1 MTRNS
6 FIKGAA
12 SGGGVKDS
20 FEFED
25 MDETISSGLSEPDR
39 LEEVISIYDDIDMQT
54 LEDPDLIEADKG
66 YQGAKAGDRDFHLHR
81 DQGHAHSKVTD
92 PVKMY
97 LKEMGLASLLT
108 KEDEVELAKAI
119 EAGEREIISL
129 IMKTP
134 VALDAIVELGR
145 KLRAGEIR
153 LRDAVKDAP
162 DEDEDGA
169 SSEQSARRQKV
180 LDTIEIIRQKAV
192 KRSNYLR
199 KVEREARDC
208 SPERLRRI
216 NSQKQKYL
224 GELEALLVS
233 LRLEK
238 RQYDAM
244 VARLREWEKGFLSC
258 RETVSAALKA
268 VGHESLDE
276 LTDLMAENPG
286 LLPKPLQR
294 KRRALVKAVPDA
306 ERLAR
311 EASEAQARLAA
322 LEAEC
327 SMSYDELSAIIRGVA
342 AAEGRASA
350 AKTHLIE
357 ANLRLVVSIAKKY
370 TNRGLQFLDLI
381 QEGNIG
387 LMRAVD
393 KFDHKRGFKFS
404 TYATW
409 WIRQAITR
417 AIADQARTIRIPVHM
432 IETINKLVR
441 VTRSLVQTLGREAT
455 PEEIAEE
462 MGLPVEKVRKVM
474 KIAKEPIS
482 LETPIGDDGD
492 SYLGD
497 FVEDQNNVSAA
508 DAVIKLNLIEQ
519 ATKVLNTLTTREA
532 KVLCMRFGIGEKTDH
547 TLEEVGQEFSV
558 TRERIRQIESKAIRK
573 LKHPSRSR
581 HLKPFYDN

>member
-1 MTRNS
+1 VTRNS
-6 FIKGAA
+6 FIKG
-12 SGGGVKDS
+12 SGPQVGVKGAFD
-20 FEFED
+20 FGD
-25 MDETISSGLSEPDR
+25 LDETISSSLSEPDR
-39 LEEVISIYDDIDMQT
+39 LEEVISSIYDDIDMQA

-66 YQGAKAGDRDFHLHR
+66 FQGAKTGERDIDRLN
-81 DQGHAHSKVTD
+81 DQAHAHSKVTD

-97 LKEMGLASLLT
+97 LKEMGHASLLT

-119 EAGEREIISL
+119 EKGERDIIKE
-129 IMKTP
+129 IMKTS
-134 VALDAIVELGR
+134 VALDAIREIYNGLQ
-145 KLRAGEIR
+145 AGEIR
-153 LRDAVKDAP
+153 LRDIVKDVTD
-162 DEDEDGA
+162 DEEGGSDQGA
-169 SSEQSARRQKV
+169 RTETVMKTISKILAR
-180 LDTIEIIRQKAV
+180 A
-192 KRSNYLR
+192 R
-199 KVEREARDC
+199 KHADYMKTVEREDGRTPDTK
-208 SPERLRRI
+208 RQRQI
-216 NSQKQKYL
+216 NKTKANHMDAI
-224 GELEALLVS
+224 EKDFIS
-233 LRLEK
+233 LKLEK
-238 RQYDAM
+238 RQFDMM
-244 VARLREWEKGFLSC
+244 VVRLREWERDYVKS
-258 RETVSAALKA
+258 RETV
-268 VGHESLDE
+268 
-276 LTDLMAENPG
+276 
-286 LLPKPLQR
+286 
-294 KRRALVKAVPDA
+294 
-306 ERLAR
+306 
-311 EASEAQARLAA
+311 AA
-322 LEAEC
+322 LERDAKISVNDLRALFPDDPAELTRAMKTRRGRIVRLLPGIEHRV
-327 SMSYDELSAIIRGVA
+327 SEAKEAQGRMNALAAEWNMSYEALSRIIQDVA
-342 AAEGRASA
+342 RAERSA
-350 AKTHLIE
+350 AGAKTRLIE

-393 KFDHKRGFKFS
+393 KFDHNRGFKFS

-441 VTRSLVQTLGREAT
+441 VSRSLVQNLGREAT
-455 PEEIAEE
+455 PEEIAKA
-462 MGLPVEKVRKVM
+462 MDLPVEKVRKVM

-497 FVEDQNNVSAA
+497 FVEDQNNVSASE
-508 DAVIKLNLIEQ
+508 AVIKLNLSEQ
-519 ATKVLNTLTTREA
+519 AQKVLSTLTAREA

>member
-6 FIKGAA
+6 YIKGA
-12 SGGGVKDS
+12 GPVGGVKDA
-20 FEFED
+20 FDYED
-25 MDETISSGLSEPDR
+25 LDENISSSLSEPGR
-39 LEEVISIYDDIDMQT
+39 LEEVMSIYDDIDMPH

-66 YQGAKAGDRDFHLHR
+66 FQGSKAGERDIDRLR
-81 DQGHAHSKVTD
+81 DQAHAHSKVTD

-97 LKEMGLASLLT
+97 LKEMGHASLLT

-119 EAGEREIISL
+119 EKGERDIVQE
-129 IMKTP
+129 IMKTS
-134 VALDAIVELGR
+134 VALDAIREIQA
-145 KLRAGEIR
+145 KLQSEEIR
-153 LRDAVKDAP
+153 LRDIVQDAP
-162 DEDEDGA
+162 DDEDGN
-169 SSEQSARRQKV
+169 SPDQSERMKTTLETISRILVKARKHSEYVKSVQREDGKADAKRQRQINK
-180 LDTIEIIRQKAV
+180 TKKGHTEEIEKMFM
-192 KRSNYLR
+192 
-199 KVEREARDC
+199 
-208 SPERLRRI
+208 
-216 NSQKQKYL
+216 
-224 GELEALLVS
+224 S
-233 LRLEK
+233 LRLVK
-238 RQYDAM
+238 SQFDGM
-244 VARLREWEKGFLSC
+244 VVRLREWEKEYAAHRQAVVSLESEAKVSVDDLRRLFPADPASLSKPM
-258 RETVSAALKA
+258 RTKRNKLAKSVPELERRMEEAMESQRRMNQLVAEWNMPYESLSRIIQDVSRAERSAA
-268 VGHESLDE
+268 
-276 LTDLMAENPG
+276 
-286 LLPKPLQR
+286 
-294 KRRALVKAVPDA
+294 DA
-306 ERLAR
+306 KNR
-311 EASEAQARLAA
+311 
-322 LEAEC
+322 
-327 SMSYDELSAIIRGVA
+327 
-342 AAEGRASA
+342 
-350 AKTHLIE
+350 LIE

-393 KFDHKRGFKFS
+393 KFDHSRGFKFS

-441 VTRSLVQTLGREAT
+441 VSRSLIQTLGREPT
-455 PEEIAEE
+455 PEEVAEKME
-462 MGLPVEKVRKVM
+462 LPVDKVRRVM

-497 FVEDQNNVSAA
+497 FVEDQNNISASE
-508 DAVIKLNLIEQ
+508 AVIKHNLTEQ
-519 ATKVLNTLTTREA
+519 AHKVLSTLTTREN

-581 HLKPFYDN
+581 LLKPFYDN